1 LEKPVLLGEITGAFG
16 IQGWVKIHSFTEP
29 VGNILKYTPWF
40 LDDGGQYQEIKV
52 LSGRK
57 QGNSVV
63 AQLEGISDRDA
74 AALMRGRNIWVERKT
89 LPALAAGEYYWDD
102 LIGLKVR
109 TVEQADLGAIVQ
121 MMATGANDVMVIRGE
136 REHLVPFV
144 KDRFVIRVDLAAGEI
159 VVDWD
164 PDF

>member
-1 LEKPVLLGEITGAFG
+1 LDKPILLGEITGAFG
-16 IQGWVKIHSFTEP
+16 IQGWVKIHSYTEP

-40 LDDGGQYQEIKV
+40 LEDGGQFLATQP
-52 LSGRK
+52 LSGRQ
-57 QGNSVV
+57 QGTTVV

-74 AALMRGRNIWVERKT
+74 AALMRGRKIWVERNA
-89 LPALAAGEYYWDD
+89 LPVPASGEYYWTD

-109 TVEQADLGAIVQ
+109 TIEHGDLGVIIQ

-144 KDRFVIRVDLAAGEI
+144 RDRFVIRVDMNAGEVI
-159 VVDWD
+159 VDWD
-164 PDF
+164 PEF